1 MANLSTVIVPAK
13 ALKGGRHKI
22 RIALSHNGETR
33 YIVTDIIID
42 SDKEFKNGVIVRR
55 PDAAILNTKI
65 RGLLLKY
72 QEIIDKAYYI
82 NGLTCSELIA
92 FLKDAKEIKSSS
104 LRAIHDEYMVN
115 STAKPQSLHYYE
127 TCWKGI
133 TLHIDENMPIANL
146 KYSTI
151 LFLEKSL
158 RKRKLSNSSIYNYMS
173 FLRALTNYAKIT
185 GYADFRIDPFAGYK
199 MPPTEVRDCWLS
211 FDEIRLIRD
220 VELKK
225 KNLNKFRDIFML
237 SYYLGGINVA
247 DLTKINFND
256 NNKNIK
262 YVREKTKDRIKNNK
276 YVEFRMPEEAR
287 SIIAKYKL
295 DDGYIFLNGKN
306 SRNFFWYNARQLSEL
321 LNIPNLVFYSARKSF
336 SQHAFILGVNTT
348 VIDYILGHKVDKQ
361 NRTLYSYIKVTPE
374 MATNA
379 IRTVLDYIK

>member
-256 NNKNIK
+256 NW
-262 YVREKTKDRIKNNK
+262 
-276 YVEFRMPEEAR
+276 
-287 SIIAKYKL
+287 
-295 DDGYIFLNGKN
+295 IF
-306 SRNFFWYNARQLSEL
+306 S
-321 LNIPNLVFYSARKSF
+321 
-336 SQHAFILGVNTT
+336 
-348 VIDYILGHKVDKQ
+348 
-361 NRTLYSYIKVTPE
+361 
-374 MATNA
+374 TN
-379 IRTVLDYIK
+379 